1 MDSVGDVAE
10 TIESKR
16 RSRVVRIGSTVGIV
30 IAAALVAWGFARA
43 NDSRSPDSK
52 TPPTIGVIQNPADV
66 HTTQGPP
73 GPTASAPATVDV
85 PKVPNGTVDIA
96 LPPLSSDIPTP

>member
-1 MDSVGDVAE
+1 VVE

-30 IAAALVAWGFARA
+30 VAAALVAWGFARA

-66 HTTQGPP
+66 HITQGSA

-85 PKVPNGTVDIA
+85 PKVPNGTADIA
-96 LPPLSSDIPTP
+96 LPPVSSDIPTP